1 MAMRPLLDA
10 GAQIEAMCCMGRTPL
25 LDAASRGHL
34 EAVRLLLSRGAAVDA
49 RGNDGANALINA
61 SEWGHLGVLRE
72 LLARGADANARHN
85 INGDTALHLAS
96 WHGYAE
102 VVRELLACGAVVN
115 ARADNGLSPLLGAC
129 QNGQLEAAAL
139 LLGAGADLALLDERG
154 RSALRLAEEL
164 VYIDDIDD
172 IPPPSKQRREHKA
185 LVQLLRERG
194 AM

>member
-1 MAMRPLLDA
+1 L
-10 GAQIEAMCCMGRTPL
+10 
-25 LDAASRGHL
+25 H
-34 EAVRLLLSRGAAVDA
+34 GAAVDV
-49 RGNDGANALINA
+49 RDNDGANALINA
-61 SEWGHLGVLRE
+61 SEWRHLGVVRE
-72 LLARGADANARHN
+72 LLARGADASTRRNSD
-85 INGDTALHLAS
+85 GYTALLLAS

-115 ARADNGLSPLLGAC
+115 ARADNGLTPLLGAC
-129 QNGQLEAAAL
+129 QKGHLEAAAR

-164 VYIDDIDD
+164 ANFDDIDI
-172 IPPPSKQRREHKA
+172 IPPPDEQRREHKA